1 MYPTI
6 PHIRFVTPSLVYNSE
21 ALVPKTRSSVTRKQV
36 QDFVDTLPFNS
47 LLGVRCTGVYRDGV
61 RLECRLREELKNA
74 LGTLHGGV
82 YASLADAAV
91 GISIVAHFEFKR
103 KCTTVEMKLNY
114 FLPISGGKLT
124 ARCRLLRIGTS
135 LAVGSVD
142 LYNSKRELAG
152 AALITYK
159 LL

>member
-1 MYPTI
+1 M
-6 PHIRFVTPSLVYNSE
+6 
-21 ALVPKTRSSVTRKQV
+21 
-36 QDFVDTLPFNS
+36 
-47 LLGVRCTGVYRDGV
+47 LLGIRVTGVYRDGV
-61 RLECRLREELKNA
+61 RLECQIREELKNG

-91 GISIVAHFEFKR
+91 GISIAAHFEFKR

-114 FLPISGGKLT
+114 FLPIIEGKLS
-124 ARCRLLRIGTS
+124 ARGKLLRVGGS
-135 LAVGSVD
+135 LAVGSVE
-142 LYNSKRELAG
+142 LYNSQRQLAG

>member
-1 MYPTI
+1 M
-6 PHIRFVTPSLVYNSE
+6 
-21 ALVPKTRSSVTRKQV
+21 AQVTRAQI
-36 QDFVDTLPFNS
+36 QHFVDTLPFNT
-47 LLGVRCTGVYRDGV
+47 LLGIRVTGVHRDGV
-61 RLECRLREELKNA
+61 RLECHLREDLKNA

-91 GISIVAHFEFKR
+91 GISIAAHFEFKR

-114 FLPISGGKLT
+114 FLPITEGKLS
-124 ARCRLLRIGTS
+124 ARGRLLRIGGS
-135 LAVGSVD
+135 LVVGSVE
-142 LYNSKRELAG
+142 LFNNKRQLAG

>member
-1 MYPTI
+1 M
-6 PHIRFVTPSLVYNSE
+6 
-21 ALVPKTRSSVTRKQV
+21 AQVTRAQV
-36 QDFVDTLPFNS
+36 QAFIDTLPFNT
-47 LLGVRCTGVYRDGV
+47 LLGIRVTGVHRDGV
-61 RLECRLREELKNA
+61 RLECQLREELKNA

-91 GISIVAHFEFKR
+91 GISIAAHFEFKR

-114 FLPISGGKLT
+114 FLPIVEGKLS
-124 ARCRLLRIGTS
+124 ARAKLLRIGSS

-142 LYNSKRELAG
+142 LHNGKRQLAG

>member
-1 MYPTI
+1 M
-6 PHIRFVTPSLVYNSE
+6 
-21 ALVPKTRSSVTRKQV
+21 
-36 QDFVDTLPFNS
+36 
-47 LLGVRCTGVYRDGV
+47 RD
-61 RLECRLREELKNA
+61 ELKNA
-74 LGTLHGGV
+74 LDTMHGGV

-114 FLPISGGKLT
+114 FLPILDGKLS
-124 ARCRLLRIGTS
+124 ARGRLLRIGSS
-135 LAVGSVD
+135 LAVGRVD
-142 LYNSKRELAG
+142 LYNSKKHLAG

>member
-1 MYPTI
+1 MT
-6 PHIRFVTPSLVYNSE
+6 
-21 ALVPKTRSSVTRKQV
+21 SVH
-36 QDFVDTLPFNS
+36 
-47 LLGVRCTGVYRDGV
+47 RDGV
-61 RLECRLREELKNA
+61 RLECHLREDLKNA

-91 GISIVAHFEFKR
+91 GISIAAQFEFKR

-114 FLPISGGKLT
+114 FLPIIEGKLS
-124 ARCRLLRIGTS
+124 ARGRLLRIGSS
-135 LAVGSVD
+135 LVVGSVE
-142 LYNSKRELAG
+142 LFNNKRQLAG